1 MNTAVINIKVD
12 AKLKRGAQKVAE
24 SLGFSLSA
32 IVKAYLT
39 QLIKT
44 KSVSFSAKTEEP
56 SGYLIQ
62 MLKESQEDIKAGRVV
77 SFKNGEEALNFLDT
91 MIEDERRKSAKD
103 QLFKEFPQTAQKS
116 SNPNQRNF

>member
-1 MNTAVINIKVD
+1 MNTAVITIKID
-12 AKLKRGAQKVAE
+12 AKLKQGAQKVAE

-44 KSVSFSAKTEEP
+44 KSVSFSAETEEP
-56 SGYLIQ
+56 SDYLIQ

-77 SFKNGEEALNFLDT
+77 SFKNGEEALDFLDT

-103 QLFKEFPQTAQKS
+103 QLFKEFPQKS
-116 SNPNQRNF
+116 VVSVRS